1 MANFLPKGGSAI
13 VMGITSLIAIGAVVY
28 SHDSQIRDREVMKA
42 GVERD
47 KERLREKRKQRKLQL
62 RQQQQHQPQDGK
74 IDTDTSQSSSL
85 SS

>member
-1 MANFLPKGGSAI
+1 MNNFLPKGGSAI

-62 RQQQQHQPQDGK
+62 RQQIQDGK
-74 IDTDTSQSSSL
+74 IDTDTSQSSS
-85 SS
+85 SSS